1 MRSTCSISLYIVAQ
15 SETSDGFWNG
25 FPISVVHYL
34 STYLKITLRNVP
46 EFLRL
51 SFSLRCFYARWMPV
65 KEGIDICSQHHHTA
79 HFALVTQQLSFKP
92 LTIAHH
98 VFLSIFPSSFL
109 LNITQLPALAQSL
122 SPSTPN
128 KRLLNYFFN
137 TRQAKAQVPFCL
149 KEKVFPQR
157 IRNGTYLLFISC
169 YQTSKANMCA
179 HHSSSSALKQANLIW
194 TPLSP
199 LPRSTDWLRAFMWQ
213 TPKWVFL
220 SFHRF
225 LFSSSCNEYVR
236 WPALNVI

>member
-1 MRSTCSISLYIVAQ
+1 MDANDTNRQLASWEVDPARRSWIRRHCHLMRSTCSISLYIVAQ

-34 STYLKITLRNVP
+34 STCLKITLRNVP

-109 LNITQLPALAQSL
+109 LNITQLPAFAQSL

-157 IRNGTYLLFISC
+157 IRNVQACSSRQISFE
-169 YQTSKANMCA
+169 
-179 HHSSSSALKQANLIW
+179 H
-194 TPLSP
+194 PF
-199 LPRSTDWLRAFMWQ
+199 LPFQ
-213 TPKWVFL
+213 GQP
-220 SFHRF
+220 
-225 LFSSSCNEYVR
+225 
-236 WPALNVI
+236 IG